1 MNCFTVFDH
10 FVGLALKGLI
20 LFVHIGHA
28 NFDFDQYLLNI
39 VFNFFSFLA
48 LMLFLALKKVKM
60 IKIIPCQIPTT

>member
-1 MNCFTVFDH
+1 M
-10 FVGLALKGLI
+10 LI
-20 LFVHIGHA
+20 LILINA
-28 NFDFDQYLLNI
+28 QYLLNI